1 VTDGRAFRCPPDLD
15 GYYFTDERAVRD
27 AHWHP
32 RAGQVVID
40 IGSSMGNYA
49 MPALMAGAS
58 VLAVDPLADH
68 LAVLREV
75 AASNGAEG
83 RLTTACT
90 ALFDADGYPEEMRA
104 ALAAS
109 VWWDRAP
116 QPGAAFTTLDRLV
129 QSRGLDRAD
138 WIKMDV
144 EGAEL
149 GILRSGTG
157 TLAAFRPRLY
167 IEDHTLVYPFVAEME
182 SARRIRE
189 LLEGLGYAVQD
200 VPYEG
205 AGCGGPRSYIIA
217 AVAP

>member
-1 VTDGRAFRCPPDLD
+1 MTAFKVPQGLE
-15 GYYFTDERAVRD
+15 GYFFADEKAIRE

-32 RAGQVVID
+32 SSGEVVID

-58 VLAVDPLADH
+58 VLAVDPNAAH
-68 LAVLREV
+68 LAALREV
-75 AASNGAEG
+75 AASNDADGW
-83 RLTTACT
+83 LTTACT
-90 ALFDADGYPEEMRA
+90 ALFDADGYPEDMAA

-116 QPGAAFTTLDRLV
+116 QPGAGFTTLDALV
-129 QSRGLDRAD
+129 AEHGLERVD

-157 TLAAFRPRLY
+157 TLAKFHPRLF
-167 IEDHTLVYPFVAEME
+167 IEDHTLVYPFVAAME
-182 SARRIRE
+182 STRRIRE
-189 LLEGLGYAVQD
+189 LLEGLGYAVRE

-205 AGCGGPRSYIIA
+205 LGCGGPRGYILA
-217 AVAP
+217 AVAS

>member
-1 VTDGRAFRCPPDLD
+1 MTDGTAFRCPQGLE
-15 GYYFTDERAVRD
+15 GYYFTDEKAVRD

-32 RAGQVVID
+32 LAGQVVID

-49 MPALMAGAS
+49 MPALMAGAA
-58 VLAVDPLADH
+58 VLAVDPNAAH
-68 LAVLREV
+68 LATLREV
-75 AASNGAEG
+75 AASNDADG

-90 ALFDADGYPEEMRA
+90 ALFDADGYPEDMRA

-109 VWWDRAP
+109 MWWDRAP
-116 QPGAAFTTLDRLV
+116 QPGAEFTTLDQLAAEYDLERV
-129 QSRGLDRAD
+129 D

-157 TLAAFRPRLY
+157 TLAAHHPSLF
-167 IEDHTLVYPFVAEME
+167 IEDHTLVYPFVAAME
-182 SARRIRE
+182 STRRIRE
-189 LLEGLGYAVQD
+189 LLEGLSYTVQE

-205 AGCGGPRSYIIA
+205 SA
-217 AVAP
+217 AAARAAT